1 MLRFRTIA
9 DENLYLALRTE
20 LYVAAAQLGDPQL
33 TTVIMRNFGKL
44 EALVHSEGVRQGLA
58 VAALSK
64 AGLNLEAK
72 TPSSA
77 LATAYGD
84 AATPLARVER
94 HWIRREDGSDVP
106 DEELPVWLDAS
117 EARFPAMTYAEAM
130 GIAPPP
136 PPMYKVDAPNAPVP
150 VVKDAPR
157 PVPPTDTELASL
169 FEDDGASV
177 TASPEQLDHYRTELV
192 VMKKAGVT
200 VQSWP
205 ELVLALGLRLQED
218 PGFVDLALG
227 TESGLLIVS
236 QAGYDVRPGS
246 AASMDSFLGGHEIA
260 GHTIDLLPPKPPSTE
275 PADGP
280 PDLIE

>member
-1 MLRFRTIA
+1 
-9 DENLYLALRTE
+9 
-20 LYVAAAQLGDPQL
+20 
-33 TTVIMRNFGKL
+33 
-44 EALVHSEGVRQGLA
+44 VHMEGVRQGLA

-72 TPSSA
+72 TPSAA

-130 GIAPPP
+130 GIAPPVP
-136 PPMYKVDAPNAPVP
+136 PVYKVNAPHAPVP
-150 VVKDAPR
+150 VVRDTPR
-157 PVPPTDTELASL
+157 PAPPTDTELASL
-169 FEDDGASV
+169 FDDTEGPPV
-177 TASPEQLDHYRTELV
+177 ETSPEQLDHYRTELIE
-192 VMKKAGVT
+192 MHKAGVT

-236 QAGYDVRPGS
+236 QSGYDVRPGS
-246 AASMDSFLGGHEIA
+246 AASMDAFLGGHEIA
-260 GHTIDLLPPKPPSTE
+260 GHSIDVLPPKPLDPD
-275 PADGP
+275 AP
-280 PDLIE
+280 PMPDAIE